1 MYVKINLITY
11 KNIIIDFSEEYEY
24 VPKVVEAILSMPE
37 NTHPAVRKTCILL
50 LGELCEWIERHPE
63 CLEPCLQS
71 LIGALQDQN
80 LANAAAMALQV
91 LKVLDFL

>member
-1 MYVKINLITY
+1 M
-11 KNIIIDFSEEYEY
+11 
-24 VPKVVEAILSMPE
+24 PKVVEAILSMPE

-71 LIGALQDQN
+71 LINALQDQN

-91 LKVLDFL
+91 LRVLDFL